1 MNHYCARRP
10 FAGKLR
16 RAGMGANRLGF
27 AGLAG
32 GCAVT
37 ATIAAAFLGGC
48 SHTPPPPTPCT
59 TPEPLRVNL
68 RASARLNPGEK
79 GEALATV
86 VRLYQLKGVGKL
98 AGASFDDLLDHDKDT
113 LGDDL
118 LAQQELTINPGD
130 QATPPFNRNPDTG
143 YLMAVALFRQ
153 PAGTSWRAVKKLSP
167 PDPDY
172 CHVAARD
179 DGKKSP
185 ALDSSAR
192 FFLDENRIELR

>member
-1 MNHYCARRP
+1 MTYCARWQ

-16 RAGMGANRLGF
+16 RAGMGANRLGI
-27 AGLAG
+27 AGLAW
-32 GCAVT
+32 GCAILAITLAVLVD
-37 ATIAAAFLGGC
+37 ACA
-48 SHTPPPPTPCT
+48 HPQPPPPAPCT
-59 TPEPLRVNL
+59 APEPLRVNV

-86 VRLYQLKGVGKL
+86 VRIYQLKGVVRL
-98 AGASFDDLLDHDKDT
+98 NGASFDDLLDHDKDA

-118 LAQQELTINPGD
+118 LGQQELTINPGD
-130 QATPPFNRNPDTG
+130 QATPPLVRNPEAG

-153 PAGTSWRAVKKLSP
+153 PVGTNWRAVKKLAA

-172 CHVAARD
+172 CHAGGD
-179 DGKKSP
+179 KKTP
-185 ALDSSAR
+185 AYDPTVR